1 MAAKDATLD
10 AAAAKLDGL
19 FQMRKERTPEL
30 KDFEGV
36 EAASALLSA
45 VFDESLAK

>member
-1 MAAKDATLD
+1 MAAKEATLD
-10 AAAAKLDGL
+10 AAVAKLDGL
-19 FQMRKERTPEL
+19 FQMRKERTAEL

-36 EAASALLSA
+36 EDASALLSA